1 MSSGSQI
8 RCNGCREWFP
18 AVTPECPEC
27 GHARPGFSKPLATG
41 KLNSHLNGMLR
52 SADREA
58 KVARSLGL
66 G

>member
-18 AVTPECPEC
+18 KTTPECPGC
-27 GHARPGFSKPLATG
+27 GHPRPGFSKPLATG
-41 KLNSHLNGMLR
+41 KLNSHLNDMLR

-58 KVARSLGL
+58 KFARARGL

>member
-18 AVTPECPEC
+18 KVHSECPEC
-27 GHARPGFSKPLATG
+27 GHPRPGFCKALAMG
-41 KLNSHLNGMLR
+41 KVNSHLYDMAR

-58 KVARSLGL
+58 KYARAAGL